1 MVPDQ
6 ARHTIF
12 RSAQINGGRP
22 TNMSMSMSRASLPT
36 LFLKVGGAVLL
47 LLGIVGYIGIFNTI
61 SFFNLDAGENAAH
74 TVLGIVA
81 LAFGFFVKDQN
92 VNNWLVVI
100 VGVVGLI
107 TGVSGFFL
115 ATGDFM
121 GGHFAHPNFFGLA
134 NLENPADNL
143 LHLVV
148 GIVALLAVFLSRPA
162 MAPAVSSR

>member
-1 MVPDQ
+1 M
-6 ARHTIF
+6 
-12 RSAQINGGRP
+12 
-22 TNMSMSMSRASLPT
+22 NMSMSRGGLPT

-47 LLGIVGYIGIFNTI
+47 LLGIVGYIGIFNSI
-61 SFFNLDAGENAAH
+61 SFFNLDAGENVAH

-92 VNNWLVVI
+92 VNKWLVVL
-100 VGVVGLI
+100 VGVL
-107 TGVSGFFL
+107 GFFL
-115 ATGDFM
+115 TNGDFM

-148 GIVALLAVFLSRPA
+148 GIVALLAVFMNRPA
-162 MAPAVSSR
+162 MAPAR